1 MEGKE
6 LKNHKLLLIG
16 FVSLIAV
23 FALSMFLQM
32 PSGIMSQASEGSI
45 DESVEYVIETSL
57 PNVDNIYP
65 VLDVENPVVT
75 SESVTEIGKQFG
87 FTSQAGP
94 AGEGMM
100 GILSEDGTEHLL
112 VYEKSGTLFYSKPEK
127 INPVVS
133 SQPDLPSTEEAI
145 TIAQNFLEENDLLP
159 SDAKLDKVVADT
171 QTESDKNTG
180 KVLDEYET
188 VLQVM
193 ASGREIG
200 GVPIVGPGNKL
211 SVYVGE
217 KGEVVGLIKAWKD
230 VEISQKMV
238 DIKTPDVAYDEMTE
252 GGALFVTTD
261 ADTISKVNIKDVYIA
276 YWMEPATEEQDSAM
290 PVYVFEGEAVHEDSE
305 TTPFTAYVSATLDAT
320 AF

>member
-1 MEGKE
+1 MNK
-6 LKNHKLLLIG
+6 KLLLTG
-16 FVSLIAV
+16 FVSLVAI
-23 FALSMFLQM
+23 FSISMFLHTQA
-32 PSGIMSQASEGSI
+32 SIMSQVTEGSI
-45 DESVEYVIETSL
+45 DQSAEFVMETSL
-57 PNVDNIYP
+57 PKVDNIFP

-75 SESVTEIGKQFG
+75 SESVTEVGKQLG
-87 FTSQAGP
+87 FTNQAGP
-94 AGEGMM
+94 TGEGMI

-112 VYEKSGTLFYSKPEK
+112 VYEKSGTLFYSKPDK

-133 SQPDLPSTEEAI
+133 SQPDLPSNEEAI

-180 KVLDEYET
+180 KVLEEYET

-217 KGEVVGLIKAWKD
+217 KGEVVGLIKAWKY

-252 GGALFVTTD
+252 GDALFVTTD
-261 ADTISKVNIKDVYIA
+261 ADTIDKVNIKNAYIA
-276 YWMEPATEEQDSAM
+276 YWMEPAIEEQNSAM
-290 PVYVFEGEAVHEDSE
+290 PVYVFEGVAIHEDSE
-305 TTPFTAYVSATLDAT
+305 ITPFTAYISATIDAT
-320 AF
+320 SF